1 MAPEEQEIALVVQR
15 DDLPALELGQRWEE
29 VLEHLANG
37 VTKRG
42 DEAVEDE
49 LWVVRRGASMVLQV
63 DVSNNF
69 KGFDMHVRRFVLSIQ
84 LM

>member
-15 DDLPALELGQRWEE
+15 DDLPALKLGQRWEE
-29 VLEHLANG
+29 VLKHLANG

-49 LWVVRRGASMVLQV
+49 LWVVRCGASMVLQV
-63 DVSNNF
+63 DVSDNLN
-69 KGFDMHVRRFVLSIQ
+69 GFDVHVQRFVLSVQ
-84 LM
+84 RT